1 MKSILRDFAEKYVC
15 VITLMAVIA
24 TLTTAC
30 APDTPTATQDTRPN
44 ILFIMSDDHSERAI
58 SAYGSTLINTPNID
72 RIADEGV
79 IFRESFVANSI
90 CGPSRAIMLTG
101 KHSHKNG
108 FRDNDD
114 RFDASQPTY
123 PLYLQQAGYATAV
136 VGKWHLGTK
145 PVGFDYWEV
154 LRGQGQ
160 YYSPEFITNIASDM
174 TTEKVVKDEPGEVVE
189 VELENRYEGEYVTTK
204 IADLAL
210 DFLGTRDESK
220 PFLLIYNHK
229 APHRNWMPDVD
240 ELGEID
246 TSDLEVPE
254 NFYDDYAGRP
264 GAAAQALEI
273 NDMYLSYDLKLEQHE
288 YEGDLENMADGW
300 AEYWTS
306 KFYARM
312 SEEQKAGWDAYYTE
326 ANKEYQSVKHDAKA
340 LLEWKYRRYMH
351 EYLGTV
357 HSMDRN
363 IGRVLD
369 YLDENGLAENTIVVY
384 TSDQGFYIGEH
395 GWFDKRYMYEE
406 SMRTPLMVRYPAGI
420 EAGQTVSE
428 MVQNIDY
435 APTLLDFAGV
445 PVPADMQGL
454 SLKGMLTG
462 VAQGLDRENLYYHYY
477 EGIEKTHNVARQYGV
492 RTRTYKLIRFKDVGM
507 DHWEMYDLQQ
517 DPGEMRNIYD
527 DPSYA
532 EIRRDLRQKLQELRT
547 KYDDSSG
554 EQI

>member
-1 MKSILRDFAEKYVC
+1 MNPISRDIAKKTVCFAVVAFAMMTAAC
-15 VITLMAVIA
+15 TADS
-24 TLTTAC
+24 TTS
-30 APDTPTATQDTRPN
+30 DKDTRPN

-58 SAYGSTLINTPNID
+58 SAYGSTLISTPSID
-72 RIADEGV
+72 RIANEGV
-79 IFRESFVANSI
+79 IFLESFVANSI

-114 RFDASQPTY
+114 RFDGSQPTY

-136 VGKWHLGTK
+136 VGKWHLRTE
-145 PVGFDYWEV
+145 PVGFDYWEI

-174 TTEKVVKDEPGEVVE
+174 TAEVAIKDDSGDVVK
-189 VELENRYEGEYVTTK
+189 VELENRYDGDYVTTRT
-204 IADLAL
+204 ADLAL
-210 DFLGTRDESK
+210 NFLQQRNESK

-246 TSDLEVPE
+246 TSDFQVPE
-254 NFYDDYAGRP
+254 NFYDSYEGRP
-264 GAAAQALEI
+264 GAAAQELEI
-273 NDMYLSYDLKLEQHE
+273 NDMYLSYDLKLEEYE
-288 YEGDLENMADGW
+288 YEGDLDNMEDGW
-300 AEYWTS
+300 AEYWKS
-306 KFYARM
+306 GFYDRM
-312 SEEQKAGWDAYYTE
+312 SDAQKAKWDAYYAE
-326 ANKEYQSVKHDAKA
+326 ANKEYQTVKHDAKA

-369 YLDENGLAENTIVVY
+369 YLDDAGLAENTIVVY
-384 TSDQGFYIGEH
+384 TSDQGFYLGEH

-406 SMRTPLMVRYPAGI
+406 SMRTPLMVRYPAVI
-420 EAGQTVSE
+420 RSGQVVEE

-445 PVPADMQGL
+445 PVPPDMQGL
-454 SLKGMLTG
+454 SLKGLLTG
-462 VAQGLDRENLYYHYY
+462 EAESLSRDDLYYHYY
-477 EGIEKTHNVARQYGV
+477 EGIEAEHKVAKQYGV
-492 RTRTYKLIRFKDVGM
+492 RTGTHKLIRFKDVGM
-507 DHWEMYDLQQ
+507 DHWEMYDLRN
-517 DPGEMRNIYD
+517 DPGEMLNIYD
-527 DPSYA
+527 DPEYKGFRQ
-532 EIRRDLRQKLQELRT
+532 ELHQKLDELRAF
-547 KYDDSSG
+547 YDDSSG
-554 EQI
+554 EE

>member
-1 MKSILRDFAEKYVC
+1 MTPKLRDYFPKFVG
-15 VITLMAVIA
+15 VMAALLVLSA
-24 TLTTAC
+24 AC
-30 APDTPTATQDTRPN
+30 TPDSAPDEKDARPN

-58 SAYGSTLINTPNID
+58 SAYGSTLINTPSID

-114 RFDASQPTY
+114 QFDGSQPTY
-123 PLYLQQAGYATAV
+123 PLYLQQAGYSTAV
-136 VGKWHLGTK
+136 VGKWHLRTE
-145 PVGFDYWEV
+145 PVGFDYWEI

-160 YYSPEFITNIASDM
+160 YYSPEFISNRASDR
-174 TTEKVVKDEPGEVVE
+174 TKEVAVKDESGEVVK
-189 VELENRYEGEYVTTK
+189 VELENRYDGDYVTTK
-204 IADLAL
+204 TADLAL
-210 DFLGTRDESK
+210 DFLENRDDSK

-246 TSDLEVPE
+246 TSDFEVPD
-254 NFYDDYAGRP
+254 NFYDSYEGRP
-264 GAAAQALEI
+264 GAAAQELEI
-273 NDMYLSYDLKLEQHE
+273 NDMYLSYDLKLEEHE
-288 YEGDLENMADGW
+288 YEGDLENMEDGW
-300 AEYWTS
+300 AEYWS
-306 KFYARM
+306 ENFYGRM
-312 SEEQKAGWDAYYTE
+312 SDEQKAKWDAYYAE
-326 ANKEYQSVKHDAKA
+326 ANKEYQTVKHDSKA

-351 EYLGTV
+351 EYLGTI

-369 YLDENGLAENTIVVY
+369 YLDEAGLAENTIVVY
-384 TSDQGFYIGEH
+384 TSDQGFYLGEH

-406 SMRTPLMVRYPAGI
+406 SMRTPLVLRYPAVVM
-420 EAGQTVSE
+420 AGQTETE

-445 PVPADMQGL
+445 PVPPDMQGL
-454 SLKGMLTG
+454 SLKGLLTDE
-462 VAQGLDRENLYYHYY
+462 AESLDRDSLYYHYF

-492 RTRTYKLIRFKDVGM
+492 RTRTHKLIRFKDVGM
-507 DHWEMYDLQQ
+507 DHWEMYDLEN
-517 DPGEMRNIYD
+517 DPSEMRNIYE
-527 DPSYA
+527 DPEYKGFRQ
-532 EIRRDLRQKLQELRT
+532 ELQQKLNELRAH
-547 KYDDSSG
+547 YDDSSG
-554 EQI
+554 EE

>member
-1 MKSILRDFAEKYVC
+1 MTPKLRDYFPKFVG
-15 VITLMAVIA
+15 VMAALLVLSA
-24 TLTTAC
+24 AC
-30 APDTPTATQDTRPN
+30 TPDSAPDEKDARPN

-58 SAYGSTLINTPNID
+58 SAYGSTLINTPSID

-114 RFDASQPTY
+114 QFDGSQPTY
-123 PLYLQQAGYATAV
+123 PLYLQQAGYSTAV
-136 VGKWHLGTK
+136 VGKWHLRTE
-145 PVGFDYWEV
+145 PVGFDYWEI

-160 YYSPEFITNIASDM
+160 YYSPEFISNRASDR
-174 TTEKVVKDEPGEVVE
+174 TKEVAVKDESGEVVK
-189 VELENRYEGEYVTTK
+189 VELENRYDGDYVTTK
-204 IADLAL
+204 TADLAL
-210 DFLGTRDESK
+210 DFLEKRDDSK

-246 TSDLEVPE
+246 TSDFEVPD
-254 NFYDDYAGRP
+254 NFYDSYEGRP
-264 GAAAQALEI
+264 GAAAQELEI
-273 NDMYLSYDLKLEQHE
+273 NDMYLSYDLKLEEHE
-288 YEGDLENMADGW
+288 YEGDLENMEDGW
-300 AEYWTS
+300 AEYWS
-306 KFYARM
+306 ENFYGRM
-312 SEEQKAGWDAYYTE
+312 SDEQKAKWDAYYAE
-326 ANKEYQSVKHDAKA
+326 ANKEYQTVKHDSKA

-351 EYLGTV
+351 EYLGTI

-369 YLDENGLAENTIVVY
+369 YLDEAGLAENTIVVY
-384 TSDQGFYIGEH
+384 TSDQGFYLGEH

-406 SMRTPLMVRYPAGI
+406 SMRTPLVLRYPAVVM
-420 EAGQTVSE
+420 AGQTETE

-445 PVPADMQGL
+445 PVPPDMQGL
-454 SLKGMLTG
+454 SLKGLLTDE
-462 VAQGLDRENLYYHYY
+462 AESLDRDSLYYHYF

-492 RTRTYKLIRFKDVGM
+492 RTRTHKLIRFKDVGM
-507 DHWEMYDLQQ
+507 DHWEMYDLEN
-517 DPGEMRNIYD
+517 DPSEMRNIYE
-527 DPSYA
+527 DPEYKGFRQ
-532 EIRRDLRQKLQELRT
+532 ELQQKLNELRAH
-547 KYDDSSG
+547 YDDSSG
-554 EQI
+554 EE

>member
-1 MKSILRDFAEKYVC
+1 MD
-15 VITLMAVIA
+15 A
-24 TLTTAC
+24 TLRGIAGRYVWVPATLAALATFTTGC
-30 APDTPTATQDTRPN
+30 MTESTPDSEDNRPN

-72 RIADEGV
+72 RLADEGV

-114 RFDASQPTY
+114 QFDGSQPTY

-136 VGKWHLGTK
+136 VGKWHLRTE

-160 YYSPEFITNIASDM
+160 YYSPEFITNVAVDR
-174 TTEKVVKDEPGEVVE
+174 TTEKSVLDETGELVE
-189 VELENRYEGEYVTTK
+189 VELENRCDGEYVTTK

-210 DFLGTRDESK
+210 HFLDNRDDSK

-246 TSDLEVPE
+246 TSDFKVPD
-254 NFYDDYAGRP
+254 NFYDSYEGRP
-264 GAAAQALEI
+264 GAAAQELEI
-273 NDMYLSYDLKLEQHE
+273 NDMYLSYDLKLERHE
-288 YEGDLENMADGW
+288 YEGDLEDMADGW

-306 KFYARM
+306 DFYGRM
-312 SEEQKAGWDAYYTE
+312 SDEQKASWDAYYAQ
-326 ANKEYQSVKHDAKA
+326 ANKEYQAVKHDPKA

-369 YLDENGLAENTIVVY
+369 YLDETGIAENTIVVY

-395 GWFDKRYMYEE
+395 GWFDKRFMYEE
-406 SMRTPLMVRYPAGI
+406 SMRTPLMIRYPAAI
-420 EAGQTVSE
+420 APGQSQTE

-435 APTLLDFAGV
+435 APTLLDLAGV
-445 PVPADMQGL
+445 PIPRDMQGV
-454 SLKGMLTG
+454 SLKGLLMGEVEDLNR
-462 VAQGLDRENLYYHYY
+462 DELYYHYY
-477 EGIEKTHNVARQYGV
+477 EGIEKTHNVAKQYGV
-492 RTRTYKLIRFKDVGM
+492 RTRAHKLIRFKDVGM
-507 DHWEMYDLQQ
+507 DHWEMYDLRN
-517 DPGEMRNIYD
+517 DPSEMRNIYS
-527 DPSYA
+527 DPAYA
-532 EIRRDLRQKLQELRT
+532 DIRQELHSKLQELRA

-554 EQI
+554 EE